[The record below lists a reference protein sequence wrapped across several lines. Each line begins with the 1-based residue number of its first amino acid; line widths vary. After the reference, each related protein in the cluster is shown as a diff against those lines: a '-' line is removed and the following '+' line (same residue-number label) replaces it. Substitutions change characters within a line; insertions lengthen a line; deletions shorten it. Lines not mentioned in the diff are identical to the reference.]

1 MAIQH
6 IVGKDFKMGKIGLRI
21 LDLIKQKGMTQKE
34 FSIKT
39 GIPQS
44 TISDWRGKDLNPNVD
59 KIMIICEVL
68 GISSQDL
75 LSAGTVTEPS
85 SIDYI
90 YIDKNSREFNIIT
103 DYRNLTPD
111 DRLRLEGYLTAL
123 SQKKCPY
130 IFFSD
135 LDDTL
140 LTTKKEVSPKT
151 YEALKAFTDKGNIF
165 VICTGRGLD
174 SALKVQKKYGLT
186 FPHSFIA
193 AYNGCQIYDCDAEK
207 TIFKVGIPLPVVKDI
222 FNTAEEYGVYVH
234 TYSDEYILTS
244 KNDEEIQDY
253 RSKVSTPVHF
263 CPDPAGYL
271 DAPPC
276 KVICIEL
283 HDHAK
288 QERFRKAV
296 NEKYGD
302 VLDTMYSSPY
312 YLELIPKGYGK
323 GTAVKELA
331 KHLNIPI
338 EHTIAAGDAE
348 NDNSMLI
355 AAGLGIAMKNAA
367 EGTKKAA
374 DVITDTDC
382 DNDGLVPFLV

>member
-1 MAIQH
+1 MIP
-6 IVGKDFKMGKIGLRI
+6 DN
-21 LDLIKQKGMTQKE
+21 LIMNNK
-34 FSIKT
+34 
-39 GIPQS
+39 
-44 TISDWRGKDLNPNVD
+44 
-59 KIMIICEVL
+59 
-68 GISSQDL
+68 
-75 LSAGTVTEPS
+75 
-85 SIDYI
+85 
-90 YIDKNSREFNIIT
+90 
-103 DYRNLTPD
+103 
-111 DRLRLEGYLTAL
+111 
-123 SQKKCPY
+123 Y

-151 YEALKAFTDKGNIF
+151 YEALKSFTDRGNIF

-193 AYNGCQIYDCDAEK
+193 AYNGCQIYDCDAQK
-207 TIFKVGIPLPVVKDI
+207 TIFKVGLELPIVKDI

-244 KNDEEIQDY
+244 KDDEEIQDY
-253 RSKVSTPVHF
+253 RSKVSTPVLF
-263 CPDPAGYL
+263 CPDPASYL

-283 HDHAK
+283 HDHEK

-331 KHLNIPI
+331 KHLDVPI

-355 AAGLGIAMKNAA
+355 EAGLGIAMKNAA

-374 DVITDTDC
+374 NVITDPDC
-382 DNDGLVPFLV
+382 DNDGLVPFLKKYTM